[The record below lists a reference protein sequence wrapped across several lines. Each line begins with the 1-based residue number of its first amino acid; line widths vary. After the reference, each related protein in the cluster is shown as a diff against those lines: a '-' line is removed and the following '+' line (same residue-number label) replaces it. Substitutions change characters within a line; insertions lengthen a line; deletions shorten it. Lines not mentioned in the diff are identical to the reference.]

1 VRNLIKLEQNYR
13 SHGNILDAANH
24 LISNNAHRLGKNLR
38 TDAGHGEPVR
48 VFEAST
54 DAQEAGWIVEEI
66 RSLINTGMS
75 RSEIAVLYRSNAQ
88 SRAIEHTL
96 LTSGI
101 PYRVYGGLRFFE
113 RQEVKHALAYLRLI
127 DNPNDDTAFV
137 RVVNFPT
144 RGIGARSIE
153 QLADAARLYDCSMA
167 AAIPYVTGKAGTSLG
182 AFATLIAKMRAETEQ
197 MSLPETV
204 EYVVR
209 ASGLADFYQGERE
222 GQDRLENLQE
232 LVNAATAFVSEEG
245 YGLDA
250 PARAIPLRAGAI
262 ARRRCARRR
271 RSVGRRTRSGA
282 ARRPRAEPRHDD
294 AAGGLP
300 VARVAGSRRQP
311 GAGRPGRRAT
321 DDRACVQGAFSA
333 VFITG
338 LEEGLFPHENS
349 VLESDGLEEERR
361 LMYVAITR
369 AKERLY
375 LSFAQSRMLHGQTR
389 YNVRS
394 RFFDELPERAE
405 VAHAESGSRFALGR
419 PRRQRRLGARLVR
432 AAGRRPS
439 RADRRCG
446 RVRAAAGVRRQAA
459 RGRHRVPHRPA
470 GVSYEIRRGCGHRAR
485 RQRRRCKGAGE
496 VQAARREVARARGRE
511 TAGGGMMG
519 IDMVDTLAAR
529 PLGILAALPEE
540 LGDLIAA
547 MRADGEM
554 KTVTL
559 GRRDYHVGTV
569 HGAACVV
576 TLARVGKVAAAATVS
591 ALIHVFGVSGVV
603 FTGVA
608 GGVSRTV
615 RVGDVV
621 VADTLLQHDLD
632 ASPLFPRYEVP
643 LLGITHFATDVE
655 LTARLKAACALFVA
669 EEGARFGERFG
680 LAGATLHGGLIISGD
695 RFVSSEPEVVALRDA
710 LPDALAVEMEGAA
723 IAQVCAEHDVP
734 FALVRTISDTADD
747 HATQSFS
754 HFLSAIASSYSSG
767 ILKRFLTLHATTAA

>member
-1 VRNLIKLEQNYR
+1 
-13 SHGNILDAANH
+13 
-24 LISNNAHRLGKNLR
+24 
-38 TDAGHGEPVR
+38 
-48 VFEAST
+48 
-54 DAQEAGWIVEEI
+54 
-66 RSLINTGMS
+66 
-75 RSEIAVLYRSNAQ
+75 
-88 SRAIEHTL
+88 
-96 LTSGI
+96 
-101 PYRVYGGLRFFE
+101 
-113 RQEVKHALAYLRLI
+113 
-127 DNPNDDTAFV
+127 
-137 RVVNFPT
+137 
-144 RGIGARSIE
+144 
-153 QLADAARLYDCSMA
+153 
-167 AAIPYVTGKAGTSLG
+167 
-182 AFATLIAKMRAETEQ
+182 
-197 MSLPETV
+197 
-204 EYVVR
+204 
-209 ASGLADFYQGERE
+209 
-222 GQDRLENLQE
+222 
-232 LVNAATAFVSEEG
+232 
-245 YGLDA
+245 
-250 PARAIPLRAGAI
+250 
-262 ARRRCARRR
+262 
-271 RSVGRRTRSGA
+271 
-282 ARRPRAEPRHDD
+282 
-294 AAGGLP
+294 
-300 VARVAGSRRQP
+300 
-311 GAGRPGRRAT
+311 
-321 DDRACVQGAFSA
+321 
-333 VFITG
+333 
-338 LEEGLFPHENS
+338 
-349 VLESDGLEEERR
+349 
-361 LMYVAITR
+361 
-369 AKERLY
+369 
-375 LSFAQSRMLHGQTR
+375 
-389 YNVRS
+389 
-394 RFFDELPERAE
+394 
-405 VAHAESGSRFALGR
+405 
-419 PRRQRRLGARLVR
+419 
-432 AAGRRPS
+432 
-439 RADRRCG
+439 
-446 RVRAAAGVRRQAA
+446 
-459 RGRHRVPHRPA
+459 
-470 GVSYEIRRGCGHRAR
+470 
-485 RQRRRCKGAGE
+485 
-496 VQAARREVARARGRE
+496 
-511 TAGGGMMG
+511 MMG